1 MGNSGFK
8 LKRNQTERLYVL
20 FYFPRIILINET
32 MNFQRQNKN
41 KKFFQC
47 LKTKDSPTSKYRTIQ
62 NKSLFC
68 WIRQDTR
75 YQSSKECK
83 QCCVLNLI
91 QIYEDNTQKTALL
104 RSHVQGLNKKCRCWE
119 LFNVA
124 LSAPFPENSAE
135 PWVGKAIFLS
145 HCSWWNA
152 DIWNFPTF

>member
-62 NKSLFC
+62 NKSLFAESDKT
-68 WIRQDTR
+68 QDINH
-75 YQSSKECK
+75 QKSASSA
-83 QCCVLNLI
+83 V
-91 QIYEDNTQKTALL
+91 
-104 RSHVQGLNKKCRCWE
+104 
-119 LFNVA
+119 F
-124 LSAPFPENSAE
+124 
-135 PWVGKAIFLS
+135 
-145 HCSWWNA
+145 
-152 DIWNFPTF
+152 